1 MRKTVC
7 IFAHPDDEA
16 FGPSGTIAKFADEG
30 EVFLICVTNGNDK
43 NNGERELIKI
53 RDQELHESSKIL
65 GVKKVYCLKYADGEL
80 CNNKYHEVVGKIE
93 KILKKIQPDTPITFE
108 ARGVSGHIDH
118 MFCSMIASYIFRENR
133 YIKRLLYF
141 CMPKVRSLLMKD
153 YFIYFPPGY
162 TKKEVDIVVDISKY
176 WNLKIESIKAHQSQK
191 KDVERVLNLLR
202 LGNFL
207 RFLPKEGYFL
217 VLKR

>member
-1 MRKTVC
+1 
-7 IFAHPDDEA
+7 
-16 FGPSGTIAKFADEG
+16 
-30 EVFLICVTNGNDK
+30 
-43 NNGERELIKI
+43 
-53 RDQELHESSKIL
+53 
-65 GVKKVYCLKYADGEL
+65 
-80 CNNKYHEVVGKIE
+80 
-93 KILKKIQPDTPITFE
+93 
-108 ARGVSGHIDH
+108 
-118 MFCSMIASYIFRENR
+118 
-133 YIKRLLYF
+133 
-141 CMPKVRSLLMKD
+141 MKD

-207 RFLPKEGYFL
+207 RFLPKEEYFL